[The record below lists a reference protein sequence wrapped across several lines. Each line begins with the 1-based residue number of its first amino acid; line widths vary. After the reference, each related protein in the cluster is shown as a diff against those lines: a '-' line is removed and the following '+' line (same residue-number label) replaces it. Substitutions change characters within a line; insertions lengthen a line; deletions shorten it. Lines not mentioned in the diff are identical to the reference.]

1 MRKRRLIASAC
12 VLALLCAAVALS
24 LADAVSGGPILSKEQ
39 LNQAGMKIGVS
50 TGSASMLIAEKELPN
65 AEIVY
70 YNDTASAY
78 EAVAQGKLDAY
89 VYDRRQMELAISSGR
104 SGVRLLDENMDETVP
119 IAVGISPVTKIPDFT
134 ERLNAF
140 IRELKNDGTLGGMFQ
155 RWAVDQNEQ
164 MPVIPSTAD
173 PQIHLTVATSGVV
186 PPFSY
191 YKGADLNGYDIELAY
206 RFAAWLGADVTFKVY
221 DYTGIVPA
229 AISGDVDCIM
239 ANLNITDERRESL
252 PFSDVLYT
260 EQVGIMVA
268 DTAAAASGSFW
279 DSFRESFTKTFIRE
293 SRWQL
298 FLQGILNTLIIT
310 VLSVLCGTLLG
321 FGVFMLC
328 RNGNPVS
335 NAVTRFVTWLVQGM
349 PMVVLLMI
357 LYYIVFGNV
366 SISGILVSVIG
377 FTLTFASSVF
387 SLLKLGVGT
396 VDRGQYEA
404 AYALGYPN
412 RRTFFRA
419 ILPQALPH
427 ILPAWKGEIVNLIK
441 ATAIVGYIA
450 VQDLT
455 KMADIVRSRTFEA
468 FFPLIAITVIYFILE
483 ELIGL
488 LISRISININPKRR
502 SPESI
507 LKGVKTDD

>member
-104 SGVRLLDENMDETVP
+104 SGVRLLDENMDETIP

-191 YKGADLNGYDIELAY
+191 YKGADLNGYDI
-206 RFAAWLGADVTFKVY
+206 
-221 DYTGIVPA
+221 
-229 AISGDVDCIM
+229 
-239 ANLNITDERRESL
+239 
-252 PFSDVLYT
+252 
-260 EQVGIMVA
+260 
-268 DTAAAASGSFW
+268 
-279 DSFRESFTKTFIRE
+279 
-293 SRWQL
+293 
-298 FLQGILNTLIIT
+298 
-310 VLSVLCGTLLG
+310 
-321 FGVFMLC
+321 
-328 RNGNPVS
+328 
-335 NAVTRFVTWLVQGM
+335 
-349 PMVVLLMI
+349 
-357 LYYIVFGNV
+357 
-366 SISGILVSVIG
+366 
-377 FTLTFASSVF
+377 
-387 SLLKLGVGT
+387 
-396 VDRGQYEA
+396 
-404 AYALGYPN
+404 
-412 RRTFFRA
+412 
-419 ILPQALPH
+419 
-427 ILPAWKGEIVNLIK
+427 
-441 ATAIVGYIA
+441 
-450 VQDLT
+450 
-455 KMADIVRSRTFEA
+455 
-468 FFPLIAITVIYFILE
+468 
-483 ELIGL
+483 
-488 LISRISININPKRR
+488 
-502 SPESI
+502 
-507 LKGVKTDD
+507 